1 MTGRH
6 ALPTAVLGLALA
18 CLVAG
23 CESPGPLLSR
33 QTTLG
38 TLKTSVSQL
47 EFQNEQLQKQI
58 AGLKSDNRR
67 LDDRLAQ
74 EQAENDDLANRL
86 SDDKGLLGS
95 QGQEFKTGSRSKAG
109 LSDDVDELPPA
120 RVRRSNSRRQPPTVI
135 IPGRM
140 EPARER
146 EPADGDVGMWDPPA
160 RVRKPLDERW
170 LPVARGT
177 GAADGTVK

>member
-6 ALPTAVLGLALA
+6 APPTAVLGLALA

-47 EFQNEQLQKQI
+47 EFQNEQLQKQV
-58 AGLKSDNRR
+58 ASLKADNRR

-74 EQAENDDLANRL
+74 EQAENDDLADRL
-86 SDDKGLLGS
+86 SNAKSLLGS
-95 QGQEFKTGSRSKAG
+95 QSQEFRTGSRSKAG
-109 LSDDVDELPPA
+109 AGDDLDEPPPA
-120 RVRRSNSRRQPPTVI
+120 KVRRSNGRRQPPAAI

-140 EPARER
+140 EPARE
-146 EPADGDVGMWDPPA
+146 PADNDVGMWDPPS
-160 RVRKPLDERW
+160 RTRKPIDERW

-177 GAADGTVK
+177 GAAQGTVK

>member
-6 ALPTAVLGLALA
+6 ALPTAALSLALA

-38 TLKTSVSQL
+38 SLKTSVSQL
-47 EFQNEQLQKQI
+47 EFQNEQLQKQV
-58 AGLKSDNRR
+58 ASLKQDNRR

-74 EQAENDDLANRL
+74 EQAEADDLADRL
-86 SDDKGLLGS
+86 SNAKSLLGS
-95 QGQEFKTGSRSKAG
+95 QSQEFRTGSRSKPGAG
-109 LSDDVDELPPA
+109 EDLEEAPPS
-120 RVRRSNSRRQPPTVI
+120 RVRRSNSRRQPPTVT

-140 EPARER
+140 EPAR
-146 EPADGDVGMWDPPA
+146 PPGDDDVGMSDPPPA
-160 RVRKPLDERW
+160 RTRKPYDERW

-177 GAADGTVK
+177 GAADGTVR